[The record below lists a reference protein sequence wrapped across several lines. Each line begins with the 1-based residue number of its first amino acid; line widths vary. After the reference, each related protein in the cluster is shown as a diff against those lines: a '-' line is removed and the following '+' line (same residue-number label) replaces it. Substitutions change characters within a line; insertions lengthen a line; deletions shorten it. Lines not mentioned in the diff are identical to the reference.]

1 MGQRIGRHN
10 DEEEGRRYYQGPAK
24 CISLNQKTEYM
35 TASHPI
41 LLKIL
46 NYLLQNR
53 RGPYMTDAFSDALYF
68 SCGKTS
74 GPKATRD
81 YQPRSFLASLAGS
94 EGNPSILELVLK
106 KISWRGPYKQWS
118 EYENELFYH

>member
-94 EGNPSILELVLK
+94 ERDETVI
-106 KISWRGPYKQWS
+106 
-118 EYENELFYH
+118 